1 MPHRL
6 KSLWELLWEHDPN
19 GLIVLD
25 QDLNIILV
33 NPAFCKMFNSE
44 CAGMIGRPAV
54 DLLGDVTIFESA
66 WDQNTE
72 IRRPEVSYP
81 KYNLWVKQVAFPI
94 QDEKIVACIMVDL
107 THEVQQREELTRL
120 KREAVL
126 NVTAVVDKQMH
137 VAQQIAGLLGETTA
151 ETKVS
156 LLKLLQMLEME
167 NS

>member
-1 MPHRL
+1 MPNRL

-25 QDLNIILV
+25 QDLKILVV
-33 NPAFCKMFNSE
+33 NPAFCKMFNTV
-44 CAGMIGRPAV
+44 CNQVINLPAA
-54 DLLGDVTIFESA
+54 DILGDLSIFEIA
-66 WDQNTE
+66 REQNSE
-72 IRRPEVSYP
+72 IRQPEVAYP
-81 KYNLWVKQVAFPI
+81 QHNLWVKQVAFPI
-94 QDEKIVACIMVDL
+94 QDENIVACIMVDL

-126 NVTAVVDKQMH
+126 NVNAVVDRQML

-156 LLKLLQMLEME
+156 LLKLLHMLEMD